1 MNQPMLHKPAVD
13 LAGASIRPDDTGGFL
28 KNGYSAGNKP
38 IKIEGNDALFL
49 GADKDTTTVVAI
61 KMELADSGD
70 SGTAF
75 LEAYD
80 TSTLEQKYS
89 HEVFVCSDASA
100 NDLVYCSFRQEPGI
114 FALDV
119 KTGERVAEYPREI
132 VEGITQYYGT
142 VDGNDIVLMP
152 KVRGALIVLS
162 LAAVNDGQIFWEKE
176 YDIFPECAYISSRSK
191 VFCEEVLEENS
202 DFNPKARI
210 DILDAKTGQVTH
222 SHETNN
228 HTIPLEDGWAEEQPT
243 NEEQQAFREQQ
254 KLTDMLGPNNEGQGM
269 YQGFQLRN
277 VDLSRYF
284 LNVKNTDKYFY
295 MAPNETIVSVSE
307 DGRLVLFEDLDTG
320 KHWIYDSEKGTTIM
334 TTEGGKTHAGVPYG
348 MNGGVNRRTTMHNP
362 LIDSPTVINGIF
374 AVRAAQPSDGKA
386 SHVRTALTIYVPERL

>member
-1 MNQPMLHKPAVD
+1 MKNGENALMNQPMLHKPAVD
-13 LAGASIRPDDTGGFL
+13 PAGASIRPDDTGGFL

-49 GADKDTTTVVAI
+49 GADKDTTTVAAI
-61 KMELADSGD
+61 KMELTESGD
-70 SGTAF
+70 NGTAF

-119 KTGERVAEYPREI
+119 KTGERVAEYP
-132 VEGITQYYGT
+132 
-142 VDGNDIVLMP
+142 
-152 KVRGALIVLS
+152 
-162 LAAVNDGQIFWEKE
+162 
-176 YDIFPECAYISSRSK
+176 ECAYILSSSK

-202 DFNPKARI
+202 DFNPKVRI
-210 DILDAKTGQVTH
+210 DILDAKTGQVTN

-254 KLTDMLGPNNEGQGM
+254 KLTDMLGPNNEGQGD
-269 YQGFQLRN
+269 
-277 VDLSRYF
+277 VSRIPAT
-284 LNVKNTDKYFY
+284 KC
-295 MAPNETIVSVSE
+295 
-307 DGRLVLFEDLDTG
+307 
-320 KHWIYDSEKGTTIM
+320 
-334 TTEGGKTHAGVPYG
+334 
-348 MNGGVNRRTTMHNP
+348 
-362 LIDSPTVINGIF
+362 
-374 AVRAAQPSDGKA
+374 
-386 SHVRTALTIYVPERL
+386 